1 VTAICHCQTC
11 RKTASAP
18 ALPFLTF
25 PADRFAVTAG
35 VPTDFHSSE
44 GVTRSFCG
52 RCGSPLTYCNDKEP
66 GLIDV
71 MTCSLEDPEAFPPT
85 HHIWMSHKLN
95 WENLADGLPAFDT
108 TRAELQR

>member
-1 VTAICHCQTC
+1 
-11 RKTASAP
+11 
-18 ALPFLTF
+18 
-25 PADRFAVTAG
+25 
-35 VPTDFHSSE
+35 
-44 GVTRSFCG
+44 
-52 RCGSPLTYCNDKEP
+52 
-66 GLIDV
+66 